1 MKLAGLRDC
10 IKLTGSDQDVFG
22 YGTYAPQKMFQIE
35 GFDIFFQRC
44 RMINEI
50 YLLADSV

>member
-10 IKLTGSDQDVFG
+10 IKLKGLDQDVFG
-22 YGTYAPQKMFQIE
+22 YGTYPAQKMFQTD
-35 GFDIFFQRC
+35 GFDIFFQRF